1 MRNIGRNTEHASTA
15 SRRDAILVKKN
26 YTLYR
31 ETEIISDNTKTG
43 PNGEDAGEMVINVGP
58 QHPATHGVLHLVITL
73 QGETIKKM
81 EPHLGYIHRSIEKM
95 CESLS
100 YRQFIYVTS
109 RMDYL
114 SAHINNHAC
123 AMCVEKGL
131 QIEIPPRAQVIRV
144 LMGELTRV
152 ASHELW
158 WGALAMDV
166 GAFTPFFYAFRE
178 RETINDIM
186 EETCGAR
193 LTMNYMVPGGVMYD
207 LHPNF
212 QQRVKDFIKLFK
224 SKIDEYDDLVTGN
237 IIFQNRT
244 KGIGVISKEDAISF
258 GCTGPVGRGSGV
270 HCDIR
275 KLYPY
280 EVYDKVQFEEII
292 ETAGDSFARY
302 LVRIKEMRQSIHIIE
317 QLIDNI
323 PEGDFQAK
331 TKAVLKLPKGEFYS
345 RVETARGELG
355 VYIVSEGGTTPYRIK
370 FRSPGFSNLSALEHM
385 VRGSKIGDLM
395 ATMGTLDLVI
405 PDIDR

>member
-1 MRNIGRNTEHASTA
+1 M
-15 SRRDAILVKKN
+15 
-26 YTLYR
+26 YR
-31 ETEIISDNTKTG
+31 ETIILNDSSLI
-43 PNGEDAGEMVINVGP
+43 PPAGGGGAGDMIINVGP

-73 QGETIKKM
+73 NGETIKKV
-81 EPHLGYIHRSIEKM
+81 EPHLGFIHRSIEKM

-114 SAHINNHAC
+114 SSHINNHAC
-123 AMCVEKGL
+123 ALCVEKGL
-131 QIEIPPRAQVIRV
+131 QVEIPPRAQVIRI
-144 LMGELTRV
+144 LMDELTRI

-158 WGALAMDV
+158 WGAMAMDL
-166 GAFTPFFYAFRE
+166 GAFTPFFHAFRE
-178 RETINDIM
+178 RESINDIM

-193 LTMNYMVPGGVMYD
+193 LTMNYIVPGGVMQD

-212 QQRVKDFIKLFK
+212 QYRVKEFMKLYK
-224 SKIDEYDDLVTGN
+224 RKIHEYDEMVTGN
-237 IIFQNRT
+237 IIFQNRM
-244 KGIGVISKEDAISF
+244 KNVGYLSPEDAISY
-258 GCTGPVGRGSGV
+258 GCSGPAARGSGV
-270 HCDIR
+270 SCDIR
-275 KLYPY
+275 KIYPY
-280 EVYDKVQFEEII
+280 EIYDKLEFDEVL

-302 LVRIKEMRQSIHIIE
+302 MVRIREMQQSIRIIE

-331 TKAVLKLPKGEFYS
+331 TKAVLKLPKGEFYT

-370 FRSPGFSNLSALEHM
+370 FRSPGFSNLSVLDHIA
-385 VRGSKIGDLM
+385 RGSKLGDLVAM
-395 ATMGTLDLVI
+395 MGTLDLVI

>member
-1 MRNIGRNTEHASTA
+1 MYTETQIVERPAVI
-15 SRRDAILVKKN
+15 DPFKG
-26 YTLYR
+26 
-31 ETEIISDNTKTG
+31 D
-43 PNGEDAGEMVINVGP
+43 GENLVINIGP
-58 QHPATHGVLHLVITL
+58 QHPATHGVLHLVVTL
-73 QGETIKKM
+73 NGETIKKV

-123 AMCVEKGL
+123 AMTVEKGM
-131 QIEIPPRAQVIRV
+131 QIEVPARAQYIRV
-144 LMGELTRV
+144 IMDELTRI

-158 WGALAMDV
+158 WGAMAMDL

-186 EETCGAR
+186 EQTCGAR
-193 LTMNYMVPGGVMYD
+193 LTMNYMVPGGVMAD
-207 LHPNF
+207 LHPTF
-212 QQRVKDFIKLFK
+212 QQKVKDFITLFK
-224 SKIDEYDDLVTGN
+224 SNIDEYDELVTGN
-237 IIFQNRT
+237 IIFQSRT
-244 KGIGVISKEDAISF
+244 KGVGYLSKEDAISY

-270 HCDIR
+270 SCDIR
-275 KLYPY
+275 KIYPY
-280 EVYDKVQFEEII
+280 EVYNQVQFDEML
-292 ETAGDSFARY
+292 ETGGDSFSRY
-302 LVRIKEMRQSIHIIE
+302 QVRVKELRESIKIIE
-317 QLIDNI
+317 QLIDNV
-323 PEGDFQAK
+323 PAGDYLAK
-331 TKAVLKLPKGEFYS
+331 TKAVLKLPKGEFYT

-370 FRSPGFSNLSALEHM
+370 FRSPGFSNLSALDYM

>member
-1 MRNIGRNTEHASTA
+1 MYRDTQILNDYTSVPAIGDVDDSG
-15 SRRDAILVKKN
+15 L
-26 YTLYR
+26 L
-31 ETEIISDNTKTG
+31 
-43 PNGEDAGEMVINVGP
+43 VINVGP
-58 QHPATHGVLHLVITL
+58 QHPATHGVLHLVLTL
-73 QGETIKKM
+73 DGETIVKV

-95 CESLS
+95 CESLT

-123 AMCVEKGL
+123 AMCVEKGM
-131 QIEIPPRAQVIRV
+131 QIEVPARAQVIRV
-144 LMGELTRV
+144 LMDELTRI

-158 WGALAMDV
+158 WGAMAMDL

-193 LTMNYMVPGGVMYD
+193 LTMNYMVPGGVMFD
-207 LHPNF
+207 LHPDF
-212 QQRVKDFIKLFK
+212 QKRVKDFLVQYKR
-224 SKIDEYDDLVTGN
+224 KIHEYDELVTGN
-237 IIFQNRT
+237 IIFQNRM
-244 KGIGVISKEDAISF
+244 KGVGILSLEDAISY
-258 GCTGPVGRGSGV
+258 GCTGPTARGSGV
-270 HCDIR
+270 SCDIR

-280 EVYDKVQFEEII
+280 EVYDKLEFDEVL

-302 LVRIKEMRQSIHIIE
+302 LVRLQEMRQSIGIVE

-331 TKAVLKLPKGEFYS
+331 TKAVLKLPKGEFYT

-355 VYIVSEGGTTPYRIK
+355 VYIVSEGATTPYRIK

-385 VRGSKIGDLM
+385 AVGNKIGDLM
-395 ATMGTLDLVI
+395 AIMGTLDLVI

>member
-1 MRNIGRNTEHASTA
+1 MYSAT
-15 SRRDAILVKKN
+15 DILQNAEV
-26 YTLYR
+26 L
-31 ETEIISDNTKTG
+31 SG
-43 PNGEDAGEMVINVGP
+43 NGTTDDGYMVINVGP

-73 QGETIKKM
+73 DGERIVKL

-100 YRQFIYVTS
+100 YRQFIYSTS

-123 AMCVEKGL
+123 AMTVEKGL
-131 QIEIPPRAQVIRV
+131 QVEVPRRAQVIRV
-144 LMGELTRV
+144 IMDELTRI

-158 WGALAMDV
+158 WGSMAMDL
-166 GAFTPFFYAFRE
+166 GAFTPFFMAFRE
-178 RETINDIM
+178 REVINDIM

-193 LTMNYMVPGGVMYD
+193 LTMNYMVPGGVMFD

-212 QQRVKDFIKLFK
+212 QNRVKEFIKLFK
-224 SKIDEYDDLVTGN
+224 RKIDEYDELVTGN
-237 IIFQNRT
+237 VIFQNRM
-244 KGIGVISKEDAISF
+244 KGVGFISAEDAISY
-258 GCTGPVGRGSGV
+258 GLTGPSARGSNIS
-270 HCDIR
+270 CDIR

-280 EVYDKVQFEEII
+280 EVYNEVEFDEIL

-302 LVRIKEMRQSIHIIE
+302 MVRVREMHQSVRIIE

-323 PEGDFQAK
+323 PEGEFQAK

-345 RVETARGELG
+345 RAETARGELG
-355 VYIVSEGGTTPYRIK
+355 VYIVSDGGSTPYRIK
-370 FRSPGFSNLSALEHM
+370 FRSPGFSNLSALDHM
-385 VRGSKIGDLM
+385 IRGAKIGDLM
-395 ATMGTLDLVI
+395 ATMGSLDLVI

>member
-1 MRNIGRNTEHASTA
+1 
-15 SRRDAILVKKN
+15 
-26 YTLYR
+26 
-31 ETEIISDNTKTG
+31 
-43 PNGEDAGEMVINVGP
+43 
-58 QHPATHGVLHLVITL
+58 
-73 QGETIKKM
+73 
-81 EPHLGYIHRSIEKM
+81 M

-123 AMCVEKGL
+123 AMTVEKAM
-131 QIEIPPRAQVIRV
+131 QIEVPLRAQYIRV
-144 LMGELTRV
+144 IMDELTRI

-158 WGALAMDV
+158 WGAMAMDL

-178 RETINDIM
+178 RETINEIM

-193 LTMNYMVPGGVMYD
+193 LTMNYMVPGGVMAD
-207 LHPNF
+207 LHPDF
-212 QQRVKDFIKLFK
+212 QKKVKEFIQLFK
-224 SKIDEYDDLVTGN
+224 NKIDEYDELVTNN
-237 IIFQNRT
+237 IIFQKRM
-244 KGIGVISKEDAISF
+244 IGVGYLSREDAISY

-270 HCDIR
+270 QCDIR
-275 KLYPY
+275 KLFPY
-280 EVYDKVQFEEII
+280 EVYGQVQFDEII
-292 ETAGDSFARY
+292 ETAGDSYARY
-302 LVRIKEMRQSIHIIE
+302 LVRIKEMKESVRIIE

-323 PEGDFQAK
+323 PEGEFQAK

-355 VYIVSEGGTTPYRIK
+355 VFIVSEGGTTPYRIK
-370 FRSPGFSNLSALEHM
+370 FRSPGFSNLSALDHM

>member
-1 MRNIGRNTEHASTA
+1 M
-15 SRRDAILVKKN
+15 
-26 YTLYR
+26 YR
-31 ETEIISDNTKTG
+31 ETQIVSDVAKT
-43 PNGEDAGEMVINVGP
+43 PLTGEGTFTINVGP

-73 QGETIKKM
+73 NGETILNI

-95 CESLS
+95 CESLT

-123 AMCVEKGL
+123 ALCVEKGM
-131 QIEIPPRAQVIRV
+131 QIEIPSRAQVIRV
-144 LMGELTRV
+144 LMDELTRI

-158 WGALAMDV
+158 WGAMAMDV
-166 GAFTPFFYAFRE
+166 GAFTPFFHAFRE

-207 LHPNF
+207 IHPNF
-212 QQRVKDFIKLFK
+212 QKRVKDFLQLYKR
-224 SKIDEYDDLVTGN
+224 KIHEYDELVTGN
-237 IIFQNRT
+237 IIFQNRM
-244 KGIGVISKEDAISF
+244 KGVGVLTAEDVISY
-258 GCTGPVGRGSGV
+258 GCTGPVARGSGV
-270 HCDIR
+270 SSDIR

-280 EVYDKVQFEEII
+280 EIYDKLEFDEVL

-302 LVRIKEMRQSIHIIE
+302 LIRLREMNQSIRIVE

-331 TKAVLKLPKGEFYS
+331 TKAVLKLPKGEFYQ

-370 FRSPGFSNLSALEHM
+370 FRSPGFSNLSILNHM
-385 VRGSKIGDLM
+385 VKGSKIGDLI
-395 ATMGTLDLVI
+395 AAMGTLDLVI

>member
-1 MRNIGRNTEHASTA
+1 MAG
-15 SRRDAILVKKN
+15 D
-26 YTLYR
+26 
-31 ETEIISDNTKTG
+31 G
-43 PNGEDAGEMVINVGP
+43 PEGELVINVGP

-73 QGETIKKM
+73 DGETIKKV

-95 CESLS
+95 CESLT

-114 SAHINNHAC
+114 SAHINNLAC
-123 AMCVEKGL
+123 AMTVEKGL
-131 QIEIPPRAQVIRV
+131 QIEVPQRAQYIRTI
-144 LMGELTRV
+144 MSELTRI

-158 WGALAMDV
+158 WGAMAMDL

-193 LTMNYMVPGGVMYD
+193 LTMNYMVPGGVMAD
-207 LHPNF
+207 LHPDF
-212 QQRVKDFIKLFK
+212 QQRVKAFIQLFK
-224 SKIDEYDDLVTGN
+224 KNIDEYDELVTGN
-237 IIFQNRT
+237 IIFQNRM
-244 KGIGVISKEDAISF
+244 KGVGYLSKEDAISY
-258 GCTGPVGRGSGV
+258 GCTGPVARGSGV

-275 KLYPY
+275 KIYPY
-280 EVYDKVQFEEII
+280 EIYRQMQFDEIL

-302 LVRIKEMRQSIHIIE
+302 MVRVREMKESIKIIE

-323 PEGDFQAK
+323 PEGDYQAK
-331 TKAVLKLPKGEFYS
+331 TKAVLKLPKGEFYT

-370 FRSPGFSNLSALEHM
+370 FRSPGFSNLSALDHM

-395 ATMGTLDLVI
+395 AIMGTLDLVI

>member
-1 MRNIGRNTEHASTA
+1 MYEEVGTTTEG
-15 SRRDAILVKKN
+15 DL
-26 YTLYR
+26 
-31 ETEIISDNTKTG
+31 
-43 PNGEDAGEMVINVGP
+43 VINVGP

-73 QGETIKKM
+73 NGETIKKV

-95 CESLS
+95 CESLT

-114 SAHINNHAC
+114 SSHINNHAC
-123 AMCVEKGL
+123 ALCVEKGL
-131 QIEIPPRAQVIRV
+131 QVEIPPRAQVIRI
-144 LMGELTRV
+144 LMDELTRI

-158 WGALAMDV
+158 WGAMAMDL
-166 GAFTPFFYAFRE
+166 GAFTPFFHAFRE
-178 RETINDIM
+178 RESINDIM

-193 LTMNYMVPGGVMYD
+193 LTMNYMVPGGVMQD
-207 LHPNF
+207 IHPNF
-212 QQRVKDFIKLFK
+212 QKRVKDFLVQYKKKIK
-224 SKIDEYDDLVTGN
+224 EYDELVTGN
-237 IIFQNRT
+237 IIFQNRM
-244 KGIGVISKEDAISF
+244 KGIGYLSPEDAISY
-258 GCTGPVGRGSGV
+258 GCTGPTARGSGV
-270 HCDIR
+270 SSDIR

-280 EVYDKVQFEEII
+280 EIYDKLEFDEVL

-302 LVRIKEMRQSIHIIE
+302 MVRIREMQQSIRIIE

-331 TKAVLKLPKGEFYS
+331 TKAVLKLPKGEFYT

-370 FRSPGFSNLSALEHM
+370 FRSPGFSNLSVLDHIAC
-385 VRGSKIGDLM
+385 GSKIGDLVAM
-395 ATMGTLDLVI
+395 MGTLDLVI